1 MKKLIASLS
10 AIASICVLTASLA
23 LAAPSEAV
31 PASAEQNPYFDV
43 TKEDPFGNRSIAVLG
58 DSISHG
64 ANAPEI
70 YNDSYLALVKQSLWE
85 EVGYENY
92 GFASIENTMRNNSG
106 MYREV
111 HHTSWGSEWTE
122 QRIDDNLGRFNL
134 SASKKGSK
142 LDFTVEKDYEYFT
155 VYYEVNEDGGT
166 FDVITDEGTVTVDT
180 SKGLTDK
187 IGRSEYI
194 AFPASRSFT
203 IEVSSEGKKV
213 AINGVGYYNNTDGV
227 VINNY
232 ASNGSKLIDVSDN
245 ILDFACQSGVLIMA
259 HGYNDSHFQQND
271 AANQAKF
278 TEKIDYII
286 QKVSE
291 TGCKVI
297 VNDMCWNCNSENFFR
312 KELSRLA
319 EETGGLYVSAQDA
332 YGAEMLKNL
341 SDGVHPGVE
350 GHHIIGNL
358 MLSKMVGEEAP
369 TLPTTTTTQ
378 PPVIDGYVRVYDAPL
393 NDASLWKVAD
403 GAAGGAMADYEDAQ
417 APALILTPTADG
429 LELVRTNDSAQPWTS
444 TSTYVDQSLDL
455 AGNIL
460 YYDIEAECSWNLTVS
475 FGTSKDTTEENEV
488 LKLGSYIA
496 RAHGTEIGYDND
508 VPAGSYKGALD
519 LTAVMQEAIDAG
531 KLVSSALDMPEYT
544 YVGRFNVWHVSG
556 TVDVSKV
563 IVKDLFLGH
572 EDTSSTGS
580 TDSATDSSATD
591 STATDATVN
600 TTGGSSGQTT
610 GSSPETGENIVLLII
625 DVALLAISAI
635 MLLVTK
641 KKSKN

>member
-92 GFASIENTMRNNSG
+92 GFASIENTMWNNSG
-106 MYREV
+106 TYREV

-245 ILDFACQSGVLIMA
+245 ILDFACQSGVL
-259 HGYNDSHFQQND
+259 S
-271 AANQAKF
+271 
-278 TEKIDYII
+278 
-286 QKVSE
+286 
-291 TGCKVI
+291 
-297 VNDMCWNCNSENFFR
+297 W
-312 KELSRLA
+312 
-319 EETGGLYVSAQDA
+319 
-332 YGAEMLKNL
+332 
-341 SDGVHPGVE
+341 
-350 GHHIIGNL
+350 
-358 MLSKMVGEEAP
+358 P
-369 TLPTTTTTQ
+369 TATTTAISSKTMPPIRRNSPRKSTISSKRFPKPAVRSLSTTCAGTVI
-378 PPVIDGYVRVYDAPL
+378 PRTSSARSLAAWRRKPVDCMSAHR
-393 NDASLWKVAD
+393 
-403 GAAGGAMADYEDAQ
+403 M
-417 APALILTPTADG
+417 PTAP
-429 LELVRTNDSAQPWTS
+429 R
-444 TSTYVDQSLDL
+444 
-455 AGNIL
+455 
-460 YYDIEAECSWNLTVS
+460 C
-475 FGTSKDTTEENEV
+475 
-488 LKLGSYIA
+488 
-496 RAHGTEIGYDND
+496 
-508 VPAGSYKGALD
+508 
-519 LTAVMQEAIDAG
+519 
-531 KLVSSALDMPEYT
+531 
-544 YVGRFNVWHVSG
+544 
-556 TVDVSKV
+556 
-563 IVKDLFLGH
+563 
-572 EDTSSTGS
+572 
-580 TDSATDSSATD
+580 
-591 STATDATVN
+591 
-600 TTGGSSGQTT
+600 
-610 GSSPETGENIVLLII
+610 
-625 DVALLAISAI
+625 
-635 MLLVTK
+635 
-641 KKSKN
+641 